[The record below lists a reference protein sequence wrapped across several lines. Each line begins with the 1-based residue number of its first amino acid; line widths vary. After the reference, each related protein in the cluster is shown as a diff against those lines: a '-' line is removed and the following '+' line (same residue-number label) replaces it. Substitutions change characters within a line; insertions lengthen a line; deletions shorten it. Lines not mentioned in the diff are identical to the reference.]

1 MLAINWALAI
11 RDDYSVILGLHQR
24 RISLAGVETQLINLE
39 SVNSLVRAF
48 EVLKP
53 QLIVHTAGYT
63 NVEECEAN
71 PDLAHHINV
80 ELASNVSFACMEL
93 GLPLIHISTDH
104 MFSVGEPMVDESTPV
119 TPNNVYGRTK
129 SEAEKR
135 VLEAHPQALVI
146 RTNFYGWGSSYRHSF
161 SDLIIGSLRAGE
173 ELTLFKDVLYTPI
186 LIETVSQAAHDLVN
200 LQASGILHVVGDER
214 ISKYDFGL
222 RAAEKFDLDPGL
234 ISPGLLSEQATL
246 VQRPFDMSLS
256 NQTACDLLGRK
267 LGGVDEHLTRL
278 VQQEEL
284 GFAREVQKL

>member
-1 MLAINWALAI
+1 
-11 RDDYSVILGLHQR
+11 
-24 RISLAGVETQLINLE
+24 
-39 SVNSLVRAF
+39 
-48 EVLKP
+48 
-53 QLIVHTAGYT
+53 
-63 NVEECEAN
+63 
-71 PDLAHHINV
+71 
-80 ELASNVSFACMEL
+80 
-93 GLPLIHISTDH
+93 
-104 MFSVGEPMVDESTPV
+104 MVDESTPV